1 MNNPVNDKLMQSIH
15 QMVTPLP
22 GKQRLDFVKD
32 YYRRIS
38 AQDYREDRVPFFLQ
52 AALRHLDLARDRKP
66 GQTLI
71 RIDNLM
77 SLDSGVRTLVSIVT
91 DDHPFL
97 INSLT
102 VTLNHLGYR
111 IERTNHPLFQVQR
124 NPKHRI
130 HSIERYRSGEFSR
143 SRSDRTILETFIQF
157 DVDPVEES
165 AHPVLV
171 DALNKTVA
179 NIEVVTGDWS
189 YMRDAT
195 LSLADRV
202 EQSLQ
207 GPAFAEYG
215 ALFRWMAED
224 HFAFIG
230 YCELETSGQ
239 RGNYRVNEDSL
250 TGILRAAHL
259 SGNDV
264 MEILP
269 PIMLSK
275 TSPVIFTKSRQ
286 RLFIHR
292 ANYLDCIL
300 VDHGFGQPAG
310 SRKRRVISC
319 ILGFLAGSTA
329 TMAVAMIPHLRSKAA
344 FILSESSLRKGSF
357 AYKELRT
364 ILETLPRE
372 MLFQME
378 TRALYGLC
386 MTLLNQQERHRT
398 RLHLHR
404 NVCQHYFTCLVYVPR
419 DLFHTR
425 LRQRILE
432 YLEERLHAREI
443 TFNVYFSESILVRVQ
458 YTVHCDADFEPD
470 ITQQEL
476 EQDVQTMARDW
487 NENLFVTAQEY
498 HTLDEARALL
508 NRWRDGFPAS
518 YQENFDLETALTD
531 IACLPAESPEAGPTI
546 NQKLLVSEDVPSTAH
561 FKIYSSGNTIPL
573 SDALPIL
580 ESMGIRILGEHPYR
594 IRNAD
599 GAVFWIQD
607 FEIVHKDGL
616 PFAGSATGLFEATF
630 AAVWH
635 GQAENDGFNQLVLA
649 TGFDWRLVSAF
660 RAYFRYLRQIK
671 LRYSENYI
679 IEALMHNTDL
689 VREIGDLFFILFEPE
704 RKQRPFKSISKR
716 IVEKLDAVQTLDEER
731 IIRAL
736 LDVIR
741 ATLRTSYFQTPGG
754 THRPYIAFKL
764 DSRSIPR
771 IPEPAPMFEIF
782 LYSPR
787 VEGVH
792 LRGGEVARGGLRW
805 SERPEDFRTEVLGLV
820 KAQRVKNA
828 VIVPVG
834 SKGGFV
840 AKQLPAAGDR
850 EQVQAEVIASYRD
863 FISGLLDL
871 TDNLVDGAIVPPENV
886 IRRDRD
892 DPYLVVAADK
902 GTATFSDIANS
913 IAIDHGFWLG
923 DAFASGGSDGYDHKK
938 MGITARG
945 AWESVKRNFRELGK
959 DIQNEEFTVVGI
971 GDMSG
976 DVFGN
981 GMLLSPH
988 IRLVAAFNHL
998 HIFIDPEPDAAR
1010 SYKERMRLFGLPRSS
1025 WADYNEKL
1033 ISAGGGI
1040 YPRTAKSIKL
1050 SPQAKKALSA
1060 ERDSYTPNE
1069 LIHAILK
1076 AEVDLL
1082 WNGGIGTYVKASTE
1096 THQDAQDRSNDSLRA
1111 NADELRVRVVGEG
1124 GNLGMTQEAR
1134 IEYNQNGGL
1143 CYTDAIDNSA
1153 GVDTSDHEVNIKIL
1167 LNAAVQA
1174 GTLTP
1179 RTRKSLLA
1187 RMESEVGSLVLNNNY
1202 IQTQTLSVES
1212 SYGGEVIAQQ
1222 ARLIQLLENKELLNR
1237 ALEFLPDNEELR
1249 LRQEAGQGL
1258 TRAELAVVLSY
1269 GKMDLYQSLLLS
1281 DVPDDP
1287 YLYREIEAYF
1297 PRVLLKKY
1305 RAQME
1310 THRLRREIIATQL
1323 TNDMVGKLGAGFH
1336 LRVSELTGASVPD
1349 VTRAFVV
1356 SRDVF
1361 RLDQRQQ
1368 WIQDMD
1374 NRVATD
1380 LQYRLLRDIAYNSEA
1395 AIVWLL
1401 RNRPGCAD
1409 LGSIVLEFRAG
1420 LDKLETA
1427 LASPGDYSA
1436 PAYGEDL
1443 RTAIT
1448 AGGLDRKATHALLSI
1463 PAESRALDIIDI
1475 ANTTG
1480 QPMPLVS
1487 EVYLH
1492 CMQQLHLQWVR
1503 EAVDGL
1509 PASSDW
1515 NQRARFSL
1523 AENLRTSHTRV
1534 VREIL
1539 GASKDKSASARI
1551 DAWARKREQ
1560 PLHHVSDMLHR
1571 LQQESRVDFAMLSV
1585 LVSELSNL

>member
-1 MNNPVNDKLMQSIH
+1 MKNPINDKLMQSIH

-22 GKQRLDFVKD
+22 GKQRLKFIED
-32 YYRRIS
+32 YYQRIS
-38 AQDYREDRVPFFLQ
+38 TQDYRDDKVPFFLQ
-52 AALRHLDLARDRKP
+52 AGLRHLDLARDRKP

-77 SLDSGVRTLVSIVT
+77 SLDSGVRTLISIVT
-91 DDHPFL
+91 DDQPFL

-102 VTLNHLGYR
+102 VTLNHLGHR

-124 NPKHRI
+124 STRHRI
-130 HSIERYRSGEFSR
+130 ASIEPYRSGEFSR
-143 SRSDRTILETFIQF
+143 SRSDRTILESFIQF

-165 AHPVLV
+165 AHPGLIE
-171 DALNKTVA
+171 ALDHTVA
-179 NIEVVTGDWS
+179 NIKVVTEDWG

-207 GPAFAEYG
+207 GPEFAEYG
-215 ALFRWMAED
+215 ALFRWMSED

-230 YCELETSGQ
+230 YCELESIGQ
-239 RGNYRVNEDSL
+239 NRNYRVKEDSL

-259 SGNDV
+259 SGEDV

-269 PIMLSK
+269 PIKKSES
-275 TSPVIFTKSRQ
+275 SPVVFTKSRR

-300 VDHGFGQPAG
+300 VDHGFSLPEH
-310 SRKRRVISC
+310 SRKRRVVSC

-329 TMAVAMIPHLRSKAA
+329 TMAVAMIPHLRSKAS

-372 MLFQME
+372 MLFQLE

-386 MTLLNQQERHRT
+386 MTLMNQQERHRT

-404 NVCQHYFTCLVYVPR
+404 NVCRHYFTCLVYVPR
-419 DLFHTR
+419 DLFQTR

-432 YLEERLHAREI
+432 YLKERLCAREI
-443 TFNVYFSESILVRVQ
+443 TFNVYFSESILVRVH
-458 YTVHCDADFEPD
+458 YTAHCDADFEPD
-470 ITQQEL
+470 ILQPEL
-476 EQDVQTMARDW
+476 ERDVQTMARDW
-487 NENLFVTAQEY
+487 NENLFVAAQDYE
-498 HTLDEARALL
+498 TLDGARALL
-508 NRWRDGFPAS
+508 NRWRDGFPSS
-518 YQENFDLETALTD
+518 YRENFDPTTALTD
-531 IACLPAESPEAGPTI
+531 IALLPSDAPDAGPAI
-546 NQKLLVSEDVPSTAH
+546 NQKLLVSGEDSSTAR
-561 FKIYSSGNTIPL
+561 FKIYSIGNTIPL

-580 ESMGIRILGEHPYR
+580 ENMGLRVLGEHPYR
-594 IRNAD
+594 ICSTEGTA
-599 GAVFWIQD
+599 FWIQD
-607 FEIVHKDGL
+607 FEITHKDGL
-616 PFAGSATGLFEATF
+616 PFADSATGLFEATF
-630 AAVWH
+630 AAVWQ

-679 IEALMHNTDL
+679 IEALMRNTDL
-689 VREIGDLFFILFEPE
+689 VREIGDLFFVLFEPE
-704 RKQRPFKSISKR
+704 RRQRPFKAISKR

-736 LDVIR
+736 IDVIR
-741 ATLRTSYFQTPGG
+741 ATLRTSYFQTPEG

-771 IPEPAPMFEIF
+771 IPEPAPLFEIF

-820 KAQRVKNA
+820 KAQQVKNA

-840 AKQLPAAGDR
+840 AKQLPVGGNR
-850 EQVQAEVIASYRD
+850 EQVQAEVVSCYRD
-863 FISGLLDL
+863 FISGLLDM
-871 TDNLVDGAIVPPENV
+871 TDNLVDGEIVPPENV
-886 IRRDRD
+886 VRRDRD

-902 GTATFSDIANS
+902 GTATFSDIANG
-913 IAIDHGFWLG
+913 IAVDHGFWMG

-971 GDMSG
+971 GDMGG

-981 GMLLSPH
+981 GMLLSTH

-1010 SYKERMRLFGLPRSS
+1010 SYEERKRLFELPRSS
-1025 WADYNEKL
+1025 WEDYNKKL
-1033 ISAGGGI
+1033 ISRGGGVFS
-1040 YPRTAKSIKL
+1040 RTAKSIEL
-1050 SPQAKKALSA
+1050 SAQAKQALSA
-1060 ERDSYTPNE
+1060 DRETYTPSE
-1069 LIHAILK
+1069 LINTILK

-1082 WNGGIGTYVKASTE
+1082 WNGGIGTYVKASAE
-1096 THQDAQDRSNDSLRA
+1096 THQDAQDRANDSLRVNA
-1111 NADELRVRVVGEG
+1111 NELRARVVGEG
-1124 GNLGMTQEAR
+1124 GNLGMTQLAR

-1174 GTLTP
+1174 GTLAP
-1179 RTRKSLLA
+1179 RSRNSLLA
-1187 RMESEVGSLVLNNNY
+1187 RMESEVASLVLNNNY
-1202 IQTQTLSVES
+1202 IQTQTLSVEG

-1222 ARLIQLLENKELLNR
+1222 ARLIHLFEQRGSLNR
-1237 ALEFLPDNEELR
+1237 ALEFLPDHEELR
-1249 LRQEAGQGL
+1249 QRQDAGQGL

-1269 GKMDLYQSLLLS
+1269 GKMDLYQTLLSS

-1287 YLYREIEAYF
+1287 YLYREIETYF
-1297 PRVLLKKY
+1297 PQVLVKKY
-1305 RAQME
+1305 GEQMK

-1336 LRVSELTGASVPD
+1336 LRIAELTGASVPD
-1349 VTRAFVV
+1349 IARAFVV
-1356 SRDVF
+1356 TRDVF
-1361 RLDQRQQ
+1361 RLDERQQ
-1368 WIQDMD
+1368 WIRSMD
-1374 NRVATD
+1374 NRVTTS
-1380 LQYRLLRDIAYNSEA
+1380 LQYRLLRDIVYNCEA

-1401 RNRPGCAD
+1401 RHRHGCAD
-1409 LGSIVLEFRAG
+1409 PGAIVMEFRAG

-1427 LASPGDYSA
+1427 LAAQDAGAA
-1436 PAYGEDL
+1436 PVYGEEVQ
-1443 RTAIT
+1443 AAVS
-1448 AGGLDRKATHALLSI
+1448 AGGLNRKATHALLSI

-1475 ANTTG
+1475 ANTSG

-1487 EVYLH
+1487 DVYLH
-1492 CMQQLHLQWVR
+1492 CMQHLHLQWVR

-1523 AENLRTSHTRV
+1523 AENLRIAHNRLAQ
-1534 VREIL
+1534 EIL
-1539 GASKDKSASARI
+1539 AASKDRSATARI
-1551 DAWARKREQ
+1551 DSWAKKREQ
-1560 PLHHVSDMLHR
+1560 SLHHVTDMLHR